1 MFLPNLMKKLL
12 ILILAFNLFA
22 AEQKAQSVN
31 HWETIVTGTDV
42 WKFIVPTSQPA
53 SNWNDTSFNAAS
65 WNSGAGS
72 IGYGD
77 GDDNTIIAPAI
88 SVYLR
93 QEFSAIDTSKILM
106 AVLHADYDDAFV
118 AYLNGVEIARANIGT
133 VGVPPPYNQAAASVY
148 EAQLYQGNPPP
159 SFTLD
164 KQLLSTLLVP
174 GTNVLSAEVHNYSA
188 FSPDMTS
195 LFYLSVAISD
205 SSFTYDSLPPWFYAP
220 MTSSNLPIIVINTN
234 GQTILDD
241 PRIVVDMGIIYN
253 GPGMLNYLT
262 DPFNDY
268 DGLVNIEIRGS
279 SSQMFPKKSYSFETQ
294 DTANIEIDVSLLG
307 LPAENDWVLYAP
319 YDDKTF
325 LRDALAYKM
334 GREMGRYASRTV
346 FTELILNG
354 EYQGIYILEEKI
366 KRDANRVDIAKLTPA
381 DTVGNDLTGGYILK
395 IDKTTGGGNYWQS
408 AYPTIGSSY
417 YVRFQYHY
425 PDYIDMMPQQVS
437 YIQDFMYDAEAALNA
452 TWFTNPDSGYRKY
465 MDPSTFIDFFIVNE
479 IARNVDGYR
488 ISTFFYKDKDSNDP
502 RLKMGPLWDFNI
514 TMGNADYCQAMYT
527 YGWAYMLNQACPNSS
542 LPVPF
547 WWYRFL
553 QDPLYTAELRCRW
566 DSLRQ
571 TVLATPYILA
581 YLDSMAL
588 ALDDAQVRNYQRWPI
603 LGIYVWPNYFIG
615 NTYQEEIDYLKTWLT
630 NRLTWMDNNL
640 PGNCALLAINET
652 ENNSAIKVFPNPSNG
667 DKITVTGNFQKP
679 SVELFDVF
687 GKAIAIKHFSSGNN
701 IELNLSDFP
710 QGIYFLKIADVDKVF
725 TSKLIISR

>member
-1 MFLPNLMKKLL
+1 MKRFLCL
-12 ILILAFNLFA
+12 IIAFSFCITA
-22 AEQKAQSVN
+22 TRAQSIN

-42 WKFIVPTSQPA
+42 WNYIVPTSQPP
-53 SNWNDTSFNAAS
+53 SIWNTNGFITTG

-77 GDDNTIIAPAI
+77 GDDNTTIAPCI
-88 SVYLR
+88 SVYMR
-93 QEFSAIDTSKILM
+93 QEFTSIDTSKILM

-118 AYLNGVEIARANIGT
+118 AYLNGVEIARANIGMPGQ
-133 VGVPPPYNQAAASVY
+133 VPPYNQPATTVY
-148 EAQLYQGNPPP
+148 EALLYQGSPPP

-188 FSPDMTS
+188 ISPDMTS
-195 LFYLSVAISD
+195 LFYLSVAIND
-205 SSFTYDSLPPWFYAP
+205 STFTYDSLPPWFYEP

-234 GQTILDD
+234 GQTIVDD

-253 GPGMLNYLT
+253 GPGMLNYVS
-262 DPFNDY
+262 DPHNNY

-294 DTANIEIDVSLLG
+294 DTANVEIDVSLLG

-325 LRDALAYKM
+325 LRDVLAYKM

-354 EYQGIYILEEKI
+354 EYMGIYILEEKI
-366 KRDANRVDIAKLTPA
+366 KRDANRVDIAKLTPD

-395 IDKTTGGGNYWQS
+395 IDKTTAGGNYWTS
-408 AYPTIGSSY
+408 SYLPIGSVY
-417 YVRFQYHY
+417 DIEFLYHY
-425 PDYIDMMPQQVS
+425 PDFADMMPQQVS
-437 YIQDFMYDAEAALNA
+437 YIQNFMYNAETSLNA
-452 TWFTNPDSGYRKY
+452 TWFTNPDSGYRKF
-465 MDPSTFIDFFIVNE
+465 MDASTFIDFFIVNE

-488 ISTFFYKDKDSNDP
+488 ISTYFYKDKDSNDP

-514 TMGNADYCQAMYT
+514 TMGNADYCQAWYT
-527 YGWAYMLNQACPNSS
+527 FGWAYQFNLACPNDGY
-542 LPVPF
+542 PVPF
-547 WWYRFL
+547 WWSRLL
-553 QDPLYTAELRCRW
+553 QDPLYAAELRCRW

-571 TVLATPYILA
+571 TTLATPYILS

-588 ALDDAQVRNYQRWPI
+588 VLDDAQNRNYQRWPI

-615 NTYQEEIDYLKTWLT
+615 NTYQEEVDYLKTWLT
-630 NRLTWMDNNL
+630 NRLTWLDNNI
-640 PGNCALLAINET
+640 PGNCALLAISET
-652 ENNSAIKVFPNPSNG
+652 ENNSGIKVFPNPTNG
-667 DKITVTGNFQKP
+667 DRITVSGDFNKP
-679 SVELFDVF
+679 NVELFDAF
-687 GKAIAIKHFSSGNN
+687 GRNVNTKYFSSGNK
-701 IELNLSDFP
+701 IQLNVSEFSK
-710 QGIYFLKIADVDKVF
+710 GIFFLKVIDGDKIF
-725 TSKLIISR
+725 TTKIIIS